1 MKPKTVA
8 LFCKQICQK
17 KKKIIH
23 HLTLSSV
30 FWVKQKTWVADF
42 GSDFQTMRFV
52 LVLGVHRLAEK
63 TISEHERVRLWVC
76 VCLWEKEKKRER
88 ERERENNIRN
98 MLKIS
103 DYNCLLSLCPCLHPY
118 PYPKTQTSNPTL
130 PSTLQRLNPTMSL
143 ESSVAPTLVEE
154 LSKNIQIFV
163 ITETKAAWR
172 WRIYCGL

>member
-1 MKPKTVA
+1 MHCFVNKSVRR
-8 LFCKQICQK
+8 K
-17 KKKIIH
+17 KKLSIISH
-23 HLTLSSV
+23 CHQFFESNKKLESQILDPIFKQCVSFWYLVFTDLLRRRYQNMKECDCASV
-30 FWVKQKTWVADF
+30 
-42 GSDFQTMRFV
+42 S
-52 LVLGVHRLAEK
+52 
-63 TISEHERVRLWVC
+63 VC
-76 VCLWEKEKKRER
+76 VLMRERARER

-163 ITETKAAWR
+163 ITETKAA
-172 WRIYCGL
+172 